1 MSGLEVRLKKIVET
15 RNYLLKEINHD
26 DLMSETIERHVSI

>member
-26 DLMSETIERHVSI
+26 DLMSENYRKTCK

>member
-15 RNYLLKEINHD
+15 RNYFLKEINHD
-26 DLMSETIERHVSI
+26 DLMSEN